1 MTAIQLTPFRWGLI
15 WASASLFLDQAWK
28 ALFLYGFG
36 WIDTLDPAHAGDVRP
51 IEVLPVFDIVMVWNR
66 GISYGL
72 LQATNDFH
80 RWLLT
85 FFAAGVI
92 GILFWWLRGINDWR
106 LAQAIGL
113 IIGGAIGNN
122 VIDRVLYGA
131 VADFFYLH
139 AFGYT
144 WYVFNLADV
153 AIVAGVLVMGFDL
166 VMNEWRARSRG
177 VKEDQT

>member
-1 MTAIQLTPFRWGLI
+1 MTTFRWGLS
-15 WASASLFLDQAWK
+15 WAAGSLILDQAWK

-36 WIDTLDPAHAGDVRP
+36 WIATLEPGHAGDILP
-51 IEVLPVFDIVMVWNR
+51 IEVLPFFDIVMVWNH

-72 LQATNDFH
+72 LQATSDFQ
-80 RWLLT
+80 RWVLT
-85 FFAAGVI
+85 LFAVGVI
-92 GILFWWLRGINDWR
+92 GFLVWWLRGIKDRR
-106 LAQAIGL
+106 LAQAVGL

-122 VIDRVLYGA
+122 VIDRVLYGG

-166 VMNEWRARSRG
+166 VVNEWRARTSG